1 MIRVWPSEGRGSTM
15 RAPEFRRDL
24 KIAISLVY
32 YAVRAIFRYSLR
44 LAGRPSTQRLTILY
58 YHGVSPE
65 HRLSFA
71 RQMDALHR
79 GACVLPAS
87 YRGELPSG
95 RKCVAITFDDA
106 FTSVAENALPELA
119 RHSLHSTIFVPVG
132 WIGRTPGWVMKDSEP
147 APAADAN
154 PELTEVVMS
163 SEQLNALSASLVSLE
178 SHSVTHPSM
187 LELDAKRA
195 RSEIEDSRHRLA
207 ELSGR
212 EILGFSFPYGDHDA
226 FTVAMCRAAGYETAY
241 SITAEEVDTTG
252 SELLRGRTKVDP
264 SDGRIE
270 FFLKFNGAYQW
281 MGYTVPLRKTL
292 RSMFGKQVPA
302 IRVQP
307 H

>member
-1 MIRVWPSEGRGSTM
+1 M

-24 KIAISLVY
+24 KIAISMVY
-32 YAVRAIFRYSLR
+32 YAMRAIFRYSLR
-44 LAGRPSTQRLTILY
+44 LAGRPSTRRLTILY
-58 YHGVSPE
+58 YHGVSPA

-71 RQMDALHR
+71 RQLDALHR
-79 GACVLPAS
+79 GARVLPAS

-106 FTSVAENALPELA
+106 FISVAENALPELA
-119 RHSLHSTIFVPVG
+119 RHSLHSTIFVPMG
-132 WIGRTPGWVMKDSEP
+132 WIGRTPGWVMEDNEP
-147 APAADAN
+147 AVAAVVN

-163 SEQLNALSASLVSLE
+163 SEQLKALSASLVSLE

-187 LELDAKRA
+187 VELATKQA
-195 RSEIEDSRHRLA
+195 RWEIEDSRRRLA

-212 EILGFSFPYGDHDA
+212 EILGFSFPYGEYDA
-226 FTVAMCRAAGYETAY
+226 STVAMCRAAGYETVY
-241 SITAEEVDTTG
+241 SVTAQEVDTT
-252 SELLRGRTKVDP
+252 SPELLRGRTKVDP
-264 SDGRIE
+264 SDGPIE

-281 MGYTVPLRKTL
+281 MGYTVPLKKTL
-292 RSMFGKQVPA
+292 RSMFGKQAPS

>member
-1 MIRVWPSEGRGSTM
+1 M

-24 KIAISLVY
+24 KIVISLVY
-32 YAVRAIFRYSLR
+32 YAMRAIFRFSLR
-44 LAGRPSTQRLTILY
+44 LAGRPSAQRLTILY
-58 YHGVSPE
+58 YHGVSAE
-65 HRLSFA
+65 HRLGFA
-71 RQMDALHR
+71 RQMYALHH
-79 GACVLPAS
+79 GARVLPAS

-163 SEQLNALSASLVSLE
+163 SEQLNALSASLVSLQ

-187 LELDAKRA
+187 LELDAKQA
-195 RSEIEDSRHRLA
+195 RREIEDSRHRLA
-207 ELSGR
+207 ELIGR
-212 EILGFSFPYGDHDA
+212 EVFGFSFPYGDHDA
-226 FTVAMCRAAGYETAY
+226 STVAMCRAAGYETAY
-241 SITAEEVDTTG
+241 SITADEVDTTS

-264 SDGRIE
+264 SDGPIE

-281 MGYTVPLRKTL
+281 TGDTVPLRKTL

-302 IRVQP
+302 IRVQS

>member
-1 MIRVWPSEGRGSTM
+1 M
-15 RAPEFRRDL
+15 RAPEFRRDV
-24 KIAISLVY
+24 KIAISLAY
-32 YAVRAIFRYSLR
+32 YAMRTIFRYSLR

-58 YHGVSPE
+58 YHGVSSE
-65 HRLSFA
+65 HRLGFV

-79 GACVLPAS
+79 RACVLPAS
-87 YRGELPSG
+87 YRGELPLG

-132 WIGRTPGWVMKDSEP
+132 WIGRTPGWVMKKSEP
-147 APAADAN
+147 AIAAIVN

-163 SEQLNALSASLVSLE
+163 SEQLKALAASLVSLG
-178 SHSVTHPSM
+178 SHSITHPSM
-187 LELDAKRA
+187 LELDAKLA
-195 RSEIEDSRHRLA
+195 RREIEDSRGRLA
-207 ELSGR
+207 ELSER
-212 EILGFSFPYGDHDA
+212 DILEFSFPYGDHDSS
-226 FTVAMCRAAGYETAY
+226 TVAMCRAAGYETAY
-241 SITAEEVDTTG
+241 SITAQEVDTTS

-264 SDGRIE
+264 SDGPIE

-281 MGYTVPLRKTL
+281 MGDTVPLRKTL

>member
-1 MIRVWPSEGRGSTM
+1 M

-32 YAVRAIFRYSLR
+32 YAMRAIFRFSLR
-44 LAGRPSTQRLTILY
+44 LAGRPSARRLTILY
-58 YHGVSPE
+58 YHGVSTE

-79 GACVLPAS
+79 GACILPAS

-95 RKCVAITFDDA
+95 KKCVAITFDDA
-106 FTSVAENALPELA
+106 FISVAENALPELA

-132 WIGRTPGWVMKDSEP
+132 WIGRTPGWVMEDSEP

-187 LELDAKRA
+187 LQLDTKRA

-226 FTVAMCRAAGYETAY
+226 STVAMCRAAGYETAY
-241 SITAEEVDTTG
+241 SITAEEVDTTS

-264 SDGRIE
+264 SDGPIE

-281 MGYTVPLRKTL
+281 MGDTVPLRNTL

>member
-1 MIRVWPSEGRGSTM
+1 M
-15 RAPEFRRDL
+15 RAPEFKRDL
-24 KIAISLVY
+24 KIAISLIY
-32 YAVRAIFRYSLR
+32 YAVRAVFRYSLH
-44 LAGRPSTQRLTILY
+44 LAARPSTQRLTILY

-65 HRLSFA
+65 HRRNFA
-71 RQMDALHR
+71 RQIDALHR
-79 GACVLPAS
+79 GACILPAS
-87 YRGELPSG
+87 HRGELPSG
-95 RKCVAITFDDA
+95 SKCVAITFDDA

-132 WIGRTPGWVMKDSEP
+132 WIGRTPGWVMKNSEP
-147 APAADAN
+147 ALAAAAN

-163 SEQLNALSASLVSLE
+163 SEQLNGLNASLVSLE

-226 FTVAMCRAAGYETAY
+226 STVAMCRAAGYETAY
-241 SITAEEVDTTG
+241 SITAQEVDTTS

-264 SDGRIE
+264 SDGPIE

-292 RSMFGKQVPA
+292 RSMFGKQTPG